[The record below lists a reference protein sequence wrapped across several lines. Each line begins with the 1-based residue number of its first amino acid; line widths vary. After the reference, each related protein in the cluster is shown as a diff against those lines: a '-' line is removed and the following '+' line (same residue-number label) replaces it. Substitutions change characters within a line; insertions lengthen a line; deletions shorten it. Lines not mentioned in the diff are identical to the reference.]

1 MNELFDRKALQKL
14 ILPLIIEQV
23 LAVSVGMS
31 DIIMV
36 SAVGQSAM
44 SGVSLVDIIAVLLI
58 QVFSALATGG
68 AVISAQYLGQKN
80 LNRACMA
87 ANQLILSIGVLST
100 FIAVLALIGNPY
112 ILSTIYGQIEPD
124 VMKNARIYFYITAL
138 SYPFLGIYN
147 GAAALCRSMGNSK
160 ASMNT
165 SLIMN
170 GINLGGNAFLVFG
183 LKLGVEGVAIP
194 TLVSRIIAATV
205 MLIIIHDQKNPIH
218 INAKFRLGF
227 QPKIIKEILCIGIPT
242 GLDSSLFQ
250 IGKILVASLVST
262 FGTNAIAANAVG
274 NTIAS
279 FEVIPGSAI
288 GLAMITVVGQTLGA
302 KQYDEARRY
311 IKKLMKIS
319 YCSLAIL
326 NITILLSLNLILG
339 FYRLTPEA
347 FTMARQ
353 IIIVHG
359 VFCIFLWTPSFSL
372 PNALRAGGDAK
383 FIMLIS
389 IFSMWT
395 FRIGFSY
402 LLSLYFHLGLLGVWV
417 AMLVDW
423 LFRSI
428 VFRLRFRTDKW
439 IHHLSDDTL

>member
-1 MNELFDRKALQKL
+1 
-14 ILPLIIEQV
+14 
-23 LAVSVGMS
+23 
-31 DIIMV
+31 MV

>member
-14 ILPLIIEQV
+14 IIPLIIEQV
-23 LAVSVGMS
+23 LAVAVGMS

-36 SAVGQSAM
+36 SMVGQSAM

-170 GINLGGNAFLVFG
+170 GLNLGGNAFLVFG

>member
-1 MNELFDRKALQKL
+1 
-14 ILPLIIEQV
+14 
-23 LAVSVGMS
+23 
-31 DIIMV
+31 
-36 SAVGQSAM
+36 
-44 SGVSLVDIIAVLLI
+44 
-58 QVFSALATGG
+58 
-68 AVISAQYLGQKN
+68 
-80 LNRACMA
+80 
-87 ANQLILSIGVLST
+87 
-100 FIAVLALIGNPY
+100 
-112 ILSTIYGQIEPD
+112 
-124 VMKNARIYFYITAL
+124 
-138 SYPFLGIYN
+138 
-147 GAAALCRSMGNSK
+147 
-160 ASMNT
+160 
-165 SLIMN
+165 
-170 GINLGGNAFLVFG
+170 
-183 LKLGVEGVAIP
+183 
-194 TLVSRIIAATV
+194 
-205 MLIIIHDQKNPIH
+205 
-218 INAKFRLGF
+218 
-227 QPKIIKEILCIGIPT
+227 
-242 GLDSSLFQ
+242 
-250 IGKILVASLVST
+250 ILVASLVST

>member
-14 ILPLIIEQV
+14 IIPLIIEQV
-23 LAVSVGMS
+23 LAVAVGMS

-36 SAVGQSAM
+36 SMVGQSAM

-170 GINLGGNAFLVFG
+170 GLNLGGNAFLVFG

-250 IGKILVASLVST
+250 IG
-262 FGTNAIAANAVG
+262 
-274 NTIAS
+274 
-279 FEVIPGSAI
+279 
-288 GLAMITVVGQTLGA
+288 
-302 KQYDEARRY
+302 
-311 IKKLMKIS
+311 
-319 YCSLAIL
+319 
-326 NITILLSLNLILG
+326 
-339 FYRLTPEA
+339 
-347 FTMARQ
+347 
-353 IIIVHG
+353 
-359 VFCIFLWTPSFSL
+359 
-372 PNALRAGGDAK
+372 
-383 FIMLIS
+383 
-389 IFSMWT
+389 
-395 FRIGFSY
+395 
-402 LLSLYFHLGLLGVWV
+402 
-417 AMLVDW
+417 
-423 LFRSI
+423 
-428 VFRLRFRTDKW
+428 
-439 IHHLSDDTL
+439 